1 MGQLRLI
8 ALLELLAA
16 ARAVI
21 HGGRTGPRRD
31 QPSQPLD
38 HAGEARRES
47 HDVVRG

>member
-1 MGQLRLI
+1 MGQFRLI

-21 HGGRTGPRRD
+21 HGQRRFGEKGAD
-31 QPSQPLD
+31 ALD

-47 HDVVRG
+47 QHIVRG